1 MQNSENIVTQAKR
14 ESLNGHRGAVIWLT
28 GLSGAGKSTI
38 AAALENLLHTKR
50 IHTYI
55 LDGDKI
61 RNGLNSDLSFSDV
74 HRREN
79 IRRIS
84 EVAALMM
91 DAGIVVITAF
101 ISPFHAER
109 LMAKER
115 IGRDNFFEIHVAT
128 PLAQC
133 EQRDTKGLYR
143 KARSGELKNM
153 TGIDSPY
160 EVPENPDLRVDTTR
174 RTVEEVV
181 LEIHTHLEAAGLIP
195 GARHL

>member
-195 GARHL
+195 SARHL

>member
-115 IGRDNFFEIHVAT
+115 IGRDNFFEIYVAT

-143 KARSGELKNM
+143 KARLGELKNM

-195 GARHL
+195 SARHL

>member
-115 IGRDNFFEIHVAT
+115 IGRDNFFEIYVAT

-153 TGIDSPY
+153 IGIDSPY

-181 LEIHTHLEAAGLIP
+181 LEID
-195 GARHL
+195 RKSVV

>member
-153 TGIDSPY
+153 TGIDSLY